1 MRKFFIAKMNSENKH
16 RTLFVANAHCQILPW
31 RWFVCIVF
39 FALASANLRA
49 QETFIKRYKNTT
61 ISEGSVAVAELPG
74 NRIAIVGRQANGFDW
89 HAPMVII
96 TDSAGNQLR
105 HFMDSACWACNVC
118 AAVADSKGYI
128 YVAGKFFNKAGVLKY
143 DTMGNRVWFRE
154 FTTNGLESGLN
165 VIKIVSD
172 SILLTGGEQ
181 YHGIQFLDNALIV
194 AFNTEGDTLW
204 YIDSKFGHPIDYS
217 RLTISDLNMDSTTI
231 YATGLVSDTLPNR
244 VFLLRVTHFG
254 QPIVFQELPIGRKM
268 GYGIVPLAPDTI
280 LIGGYS
286 SDMYL
291 RSYCFVALVDSNG
304 LVLETIEDSA
314 YLDNFST
321 KMRFDRET
329 QLFYMMN
336 KAEKIYQNGSNI
348 LPEKISAY
356 TMPIT
361 NLQQPLWEK
370 TITNANTDI
379 SFTSIE
385 LAKDGTLLHSAFTA
399 INCPHCPYLLKT
411 DANTCADLVLC
422 DTAFVSS
429 VSIAEAIDA
438 SLRIYPNPFAGG
450 SLHYQLESS
459 TAINDLSLQCVA
471 INGSYIAN
479 HIEQTNSYTA
489 GEIHF
494 DEVLPSGVYFLQFLL
509 NGQHKLYSRVVKIE

>member
-1 MRKFFIAKMNSENKH
+1 MIIIFCKSRYDYLFLNMKFRQLVLIGLVLLGTMVSAKLS
-16 RTLFVANAHCQILPW
+16 
-31 RWFVCIVF
+31 
-39 FALASANLRA
+39 A
-49 QETFIKRYKNTT
+49 QETFIKRYKN
-61 ISEGSVAVAELPG
+61 SSLPEGSVAVAPLPNG
-74 NRIAIVGRQANGFDW
+74 KIAIIGGQSNGFEW
-89 HAPMVII
+89 QAPIVII
-96 TDSAGNQLR
+96 TDSAGNQLQ
-105 HFMDSACWACNVC
+105 HFMDSACWSCSVMDATT
-118 AAVADSKGYI
+118 DSKGFI
-128 YVAGKFFNKAGVLKY
+128 YAVGNFYGKAGVVKY
-143 DTMGNRVWFRE
+143 DTLGN
-154 FTTNGLESGLN
+154 
-165 VIKIVSD
+165 KIWQQAYILDEQLSSVFYCIEMVED
-172 SILLTGGEQ
+172 SLIIVGGSQ
-181 YHGIQFLDNALIV
+181 ATDDYGGCAIV
-194 AFNTEGDTLW
+194 VLYNLSGDTICSN
-204 YIDSKFGHPIDYS
+204 YFPYS
-217 RLTISDLNMDSTTI
+217 STTGVLDI
-231 YATGLVSDTLPNR
+231 SYEWDKLYVTGVRSDTIPPYQK
-244 VFLLRVTHFG
+244 VFFAEVGFSG
-254 QPIVFQELPIGRKM
+254 QPILFQELPIGRKM

-286 SDMYL
+286 RDMYQL
-291 RSYCFVALVDSNG
+291 FYCFVAIVDSNG
-304 LVLETIEDSA
+304 LVLETIEDST

-370 TITNANTDI
+370 TITNAHNGGSLSGD
-379 SFTSIE
+379 
-385 LAKDGTLLHSAFTA
+385 LNLYKDSTLLHTSGTI

-459 TAINDLSLQCVA
+459 RAINNLSLQCVA
-471 INGSYIAN
+471 IDGRYIAN
-479 HIEQTNSYTA
+479 HIEQTNSYMA